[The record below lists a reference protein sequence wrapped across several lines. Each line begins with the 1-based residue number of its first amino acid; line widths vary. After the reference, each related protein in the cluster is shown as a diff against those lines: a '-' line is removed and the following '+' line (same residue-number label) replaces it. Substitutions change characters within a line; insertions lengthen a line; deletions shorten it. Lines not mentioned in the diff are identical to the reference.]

1 METLIG
7 GSFVASFLAGGAAL
21 FAPCCVTVLL
31 PTYLASVFQHKTT
44 VFLMTFVY
52 SLGILLV
59 FLPIGLGVSWLSLLL
74 RQYHTALFIAGGS
87 FLVALGLVCLSGRS
101 MSLPMPLHPR
111 LRGTGVLSVFGLGM
125 FSGIATTCC
134 APVLAGVLTLSAI
147 PGSLF
152 LGGLNTLSYV
162 LGMVAPLFLLAL
174 LLDRRAVQRKIL
186 MLRRPLSRNVLGH
199 AISVTL
205 PTLVAGL
212 CFLVL
217 GIAIVYLAVTKQLTL
232 HSSYQIELN
241 IGIFRF
247 TAFVDKSLKVVPYQV
262 SAFVVIALFA
272 CIFHRGYG
280 ELRRLL
286 IGRGWNEKR

>member
-1 METLIG
+1 M
-7 GSFVASFLAGGAAL
+7 
-21 FAPCCVTVLL
+21 TVLL

-44 VFLMTFVY
+44 VFLMTLSTPRY
-52 SLGILLV
+52 SARLLAYRAGSIMAILTASTVPHRALHCRWL
-59 FLPIGLGVSWLSLLL
+59 FPGGAWAGLSERKKYVTSNAFASPAPGYGCPLRVWAGHVLRYRHHLL
-74 RQYHTALFIAGGS
+74 RSSFGGR
-87 FLVALGLVCLSGRS
+87 LDPERD
-101 MSLPMPLHPR
+101 PR
-111 LRGTGVLSVFGLGM
+111 L
-125 FSGIATTCC
+125 
-134 APVLAGVLTLSAI
+134 PV
-147 PGSLF
+147 PR
-152 LGGLNTLSYV
+152 GLNTLSYV

-272 CIFHRGYG
+272 CIFHRGTENCAG
-280 ELRRLL
+280 C
-286 IGRGWNEKR
+286 